1 MRSILRFA
9 SAFKLTG
16 FAFAICSGFAL
27 AAFAEDAGTPA
38 ETEQQSVPGAPPAPA
53 PQNPLPGTKPTDATT
68 ATKDVQSCL
77 DETGDFVAHG
87 KVFTYVI
94 GLENKCTKR
103 VKCTVDAYITGAKGP
118 VSVHT
123 VMTLDAK
130 SKKTYAAKVKT
141 SGGTAEVSRDCKVL

>member
-1 MRSILRFA
+1 MRLAAALTYMALSLVIGDCLA
-9 SAFKLTG
+9 S
-16 FAFAICSGFAL
+16 
-27 AAFAEDAGTPA
+27 AAFAEDAA
-38 ETEQQSVPGAPPAPA
+38 APA
-53 PQNPLPGTKPTDATT
+53 PQNPLPAAKPADTT
-68 ATKDVQSCL
+68 TAPDATKDLQSCL
-77 DETGDFVAHG
+77 DETGDFVTHG
-87 KVFTYVI
+87 KALTYVI

-103 VKCTVDAYITGAKGP
+103 LKCTVDAYITGAKGP